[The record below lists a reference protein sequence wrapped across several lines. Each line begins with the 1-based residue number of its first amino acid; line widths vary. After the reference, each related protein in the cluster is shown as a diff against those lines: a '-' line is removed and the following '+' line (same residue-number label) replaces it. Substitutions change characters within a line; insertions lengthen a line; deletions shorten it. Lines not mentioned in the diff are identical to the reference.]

1 LLKLSQKSKIKRNYE
16 KFQRKVDE
24 KRRIEHEAKREKQAK
39 EMKIIEEQIKEREL
53 VAKYN
58 KEKVN
63 EENKEIRDQY
73 LKDKEVSRSTV
84 CLICID

>member
-1 LLKLSQKSKIKRNYE
+1 MLKLSQKSKIKRNYE

>member
-1 LLKLSQKSKIKRNYE
+1 MLKLSQKSKIKRNYE

-39 EMKIIEEQIKEREL
+39 EMKLIEEQIKEREL

-73 LKDKEVSRSTV
+73 LKDKEVSQSTV

>member
-39 EMKIIEEQIKEREL
+39 EMKLIEEQIKEREL

-73 LKDKEVSRSTV
+73 LKDKEVSQSTV